1 MIYINKGENNTFCF
15 SVKTDEG
22 NALLESVPFNSK
34 EELTKTI
41 NALSPLVK
49 KASVFE
55 RKTDHD
61 GRFLFTL
68 KDGSGRSI
76 GTSRYYSSEAGMENG
91 IRNLRNRIAAISGSN
106 PIKGNELL

>member
-1 MIYINKGENNTFCF
+1 MIYINEGQNNTFCF

-22 NALLESVPFNSK
+22 NELLESVQFTSK
-34 EELTKTI
+34 KDLTKAI
-41 NALSPLVK
+41 KALSPLVK

-68 KDGSGRSI
+68 KDGSGRII
-76 GTSRYYSSEAGMENG
+76 GTSQYYSSEAGMENG
-91 IRNLRNRIAAISGSN
+91 IRNLRNRIAAISGLN
-106 PIKGNELL
+106 PVKGNELL